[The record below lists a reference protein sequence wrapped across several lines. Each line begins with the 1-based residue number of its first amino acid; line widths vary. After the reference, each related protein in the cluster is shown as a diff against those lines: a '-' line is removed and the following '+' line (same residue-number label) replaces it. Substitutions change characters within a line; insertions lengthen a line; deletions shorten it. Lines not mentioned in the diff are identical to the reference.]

1 MYSSKAITRILKYN
15 PDSKFII
22 IVRNPFERIH
32 SHYHD
37 LQNWVK
43 NIKLKSV
50 DEDIVIKRFG
60 ISIVFNLYK
69 NSMYHKKI
77 QFIKSKTDRVLVL
90 ALDDL
95 QSGGYSRMLE
105 FIDPNYKIS
114 NFEPI
119 YENKRNVVRSIAL
132 NNLIGSEH
140 LRNLSSWLPI
150 RGQKILRLLY
160 HRISSANTTV
170 SKKKLDKS
178 FLESHFSQEMI
189 EKLSL
194 DYKKTIEMTK

>member
-1 MYSSKAITRILKYN
+1 MKGYI
-15 PDSKFII
+15 
-22 IVRNPFERIH
+22 
-32 SHYHD
+32 HYHD

-43 NIKLKSV
+43 NIKLKNT

-77 QFIKSKTDRVLVL
+77 QFIKSKTDRVLVE

-119 YENKRNVVRSIAL
+119 YETKRTVVRSIAL

-160 HRISSANTTV
+160 HRISRKYHRI
-170 SKKKLDKS
+170 KKKKRIKA
-178 FLESHFSQEMI
+178 F
-189 EKLSL
+189 
-194 DYKKTIEMTK
+194 